1 MKRLLAISLGL
12 CLLTACAS
20 IETVKEARGEGSK
33 KLYNYPFN
41 KVHSATLSTARKQ
54 GLAILESNES
64 EGRVLLSH
72 GVTLLS
78 WGERIAVFLKRVSD
92 GATEVEILSK
102 PVMAPLNFPP
112 NWVSLLFNGL
122 DEELRQVK

>member
-20 IETVKEARGEGSK
+20 IETVKEARGQGSK
-33 KLYNYPFN
+33 KLYNYSFN
-41 KVHSATLSTARKQ
+41 KVYSATLSIAREQ
-54 GLAILESNES
+54 GLAILESNEG
-64 EGRVLLSH
+64 EGRLLFSH